1 MVCIMG
7 CVAIRARVMK
17 LPNGGRVGSSVSHPG
32 LETIVVSDPAD
43 PRLSDYVGL
52 SDRLGI
58 HRGNRFVCEGRLI
71 VEHLLHS
78 GYPIRSVF
86 LADNW
91 VERMRPTLNLIP
103 QGTPIYIAPEPV
115 LDGIIGFAFHRGILA
130 CGEIT
135 HPPAAADL
143 LRTASRLII
152 LEDLSNHDN
161 MGSIFRS
168 ASALWGHS
176 AGVLLSPGCCHP
188 LYRKSV
194 RVSMGHALRIP
205 FATLDP
211 WPAAL
216 ATLKASGFTILG
228 LTPGPGSIELR
239 QAQAQLAARPD
250 TKVAILLGAEGPG
263 LTPQALAQVDLK
275 VRIDMDPH
283 ADSLNVGVA
292 TAIAM
297 YHLAALSPTGSSTD

>member
-1 MVCIMG
+1 M
-7 CVAIRARVMK
+7 
-17 LPNGGRVGSSVSHPG
+17 SHTR
-32 LETIVVSDPAD
+32 LETIVVNDASD
-43 PRLSDYVGL
+43 PRLADYAGL

-71 VEHLLHS
+71 VEHLVHS

-91 VERMRPTLNLIP
+91 LDRMRPTLDLIP
-103 QGTPIYIAPEPV
+103 PNTPLYIAPEPV
-115 LDGIIGFAFHRGILA
+115 LDRIIGFAFHRGILA

-135 HPPAAADL
+135 HPPSASDI

-168 ASALWGHS
+168 TSALWGRA

-216 ATLKASGFTILG
+216 DTLRHAGFTILG
-228 LTPGPGSIELR
+228 LTPAEGSIELR
-239 QAQAQLAARPD
+239 HAQSELAAHPER
-250 TKVAILLGAEGPG
+250 KVALLLGAEGPG
-263 LTPQALAQVDLK
+263 LTSQTLAQVDRK

-292 TAIAM
+292 AAIAM
-297 YHLAALSPTGSSTD
+297 YHLAPSRT